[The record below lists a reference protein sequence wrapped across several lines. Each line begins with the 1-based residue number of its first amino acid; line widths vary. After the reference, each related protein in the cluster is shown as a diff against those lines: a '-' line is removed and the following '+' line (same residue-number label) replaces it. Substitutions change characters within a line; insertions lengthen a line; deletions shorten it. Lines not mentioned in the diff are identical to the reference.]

1 MAIDRR
7 QILKGAAASLFAA
20 GLYSEQSHAAGARE
34 LFAPDP
40 GDADDIVF
48 GKARERFLYPTDIT
62 YGNTGTLGACPRD
75 VMDAYL
81 HGLERLEQGLPDWP
95 YFQADGEPLTGYQE
109 MSSARN
115 RIGAFVN
122 ADGHDIALMQ
132 NATMGMSCIANGI
145 DLEPGD
151 EVITTDQ
158 EHSGGIGGWRLRA
171 ARSGIVVRELPLD
184 SALGG
189 GPEAVID
196 LFRRAITP
204 KTKVLM
210 VSQITSAFGILLPAR
225 ELCSLA
231 ARHGIFSVIDGAQAI
246 GQVPVDLQNLG
257 CDAYVASPHKWL
269 LAPKGTGFLYLRR
282 DLPQRIWGTLAGS
295 HYDDWESGAFRFM
308 QFGTGSVPIV
318 DGLLAAFDFIDAI
331 GLQRIVRWDHMLNT
345 RLRDGLE
352 SIQAARITSPPDRRF
367 SAAITTFRVEG
378 LSARGLQNALW
389 EKKIRVR
396 AQNDRNGVRFCT
408 HLYVAPDDIDR
419 ALDVISSVVEC
430 LASVSVYRTSALW
443 PLAARFL
450 PFSPERYR
458 SSIE

>member
-1 MAIDRR
+1 MSIDRR
-7 QILKGAAASLFAA
+7 QILKSAAATLFAA
-20 GLYSEQSHAAGARE
+20 GLYSERSYSATAQSAFKPVA
-34 LFAPDP
+34 D
-40 GDADDIVF
+40 DADDLVF
-48 GKARERFLYPTDIT
+48 AEARKRFLFPTDIT

-81 HGLERLEQGLPDWP
+81 GGLNELEQELPDWP
-95 YFQADGEPLTGYQE
+95 YFEADGEPLTGYQQ
-109 MSSARN
+109 MGSARD

-122 ADGHDIALMQ
+122 ADGQDIALMQ

-158 EHSGGIGGWRLRA
+158 EHSGGVGSWRLRA
-171 ARSGIVVRELPLD
+171 ARSGIVVKELPLD
-184 SALGG
+184 SALEG
-189 GPEAVID
+189 GPRAVVD

-204 KTKVLM
+204 KTRVLM
-210 VSQITSAFGILLPAR
+210 VSQITSTFGIVLPAA

-231 ARHGIFSVIDGAQAI
+231 AEHGILSVIDGAQAI
-246 GQVPVDLQNLG
+246 GQVPVDLQQLG

-269 LAPKGTGFLYLRR
+269 LAPKGTGFLYLRH

-318 DGLLAAFDFIDAI
+318 TGLLAAFDFIDSI
-331 GLQRIVRWDHMLNT
+331 GLQRIVRWDHMLNA

-352 SIQAARITSPPDRRF
+352 SIPQVRMTSPADRRF
-367 SAAITTFRVEG
+367 AAAITTFRVEG
-378 LSARGLQNALW
+378 LSARDLQKALW
-389 EKKIRVR
+389 QKKIRVR

-408 HLYVAPDDIDR
+408 HLYVSPDDIDR
-419 ALDVISSVVEC
+419 ALDVISSVV
-430 LASVSVYRTSALW
+430 
-443 PLAARFL
+443 
-450 PFSPERYR
+450 
-458 SSIE
+458 